1 MIQNKFMVFLVK
13 LYKNCFFSY
22 QKSII
27 EIGLLWSKLF
37 EKMYE
42 ESKDQIQRE
51 YILNYHYVYKLAT

>member
-1 MIQNKFMVFLVK
+1 MFLFS
-13 LYKNCFFSY
+13 NCESF

-42 ESKDQIQRE
+42 EFKDQIQRE